1 MASPDAWDFPKNPD
15 ISDFPNDLDVSEFPN
30 DTSFKKNEVNFFK
43 YPQEV
48 ADDFENLFKTK
59 EGYDVIFYVGK
70 ELKEMHAHSLI
81 LRARSQYFRTATDW
95 SVKENGKFI
104 FKKPNISPRYF
115 EIILRFIYCGEVNLT
130 KLQGLDIL
138 NLLIAMDEFN
148 IPTLITC
155 VQNYLIEHQY
165 KFLQQNPS
173 EILEMVYQ
181 RKNFTD
187 LWNFCHKKICE
198 KPEILFNSD
207 KFTSLKA
214 PLLELLLKRN
224 DLSLDE
230 IAIWDSLI
238 KWCLAQNPSIQ
249 RDVKKWN
256 KDEITIMEK
265 TIYRFIP
272 LIRFYHIS
280 SEDFLLKVYPYKL
293 LLPEDLINNIL
304 TFHMAPNKQSNMNT
318 QPPRSKTDV
327 SGESSESSEESLYNY
342 PVPPPKPES
351 RGVNLYYR
359 DKSDKRKSLKN
370 RLKDFF
376 FSEEPIQV

>member
-1 MASPDAWDFPKNPD
+1 MDESN
-15 ISDFPNDLDVSEFPN
+15 SDVSDYLDGSDFPN
-30 DTSFKKNEVNFFK
+30 DTSFKKNEVKFFK

-70 ELKEMHAHSLI
+70 ELKEIHAHSLI

-104 FKKPNISPRYF
+104 FKKPNISPQYF

-130 KLQGLDIL
+130 KLKGLDIL

-173 EILEMVYQ
+173 EILETVYQ

-187 LWNFCHKKICE
+187 LWNFCHEKICE

-224 DLSLDE
+224 DLSLNE

-280 SEDFLLKVYPYKL
+280 SEDFLLKVYPYKV

-318 QPPRSKTDV
+318 QPPRSTIPPSETVAADV
-327 SGESSESSEESLYNY
+327 SGESSENSEYNY
-342 PVPPPKPES
+342 PVPPPKPKS
-351 RGVNLYYR
+351 REVNLY
-359 DKSDKRKSLKN
+359 DKCDKRKSLKSRIN
-370 RLKDFF
+370 DFF
-376 FSEEPIQV
+376 SKKPT